1 MVQTLFN
8 EVRRLGTE
16 QSNNLQEIQRLRAE
30 QLLTVPPVEPSE
42 GADVPPP
49 TTPAGRGIIDTRIGK
64 PLVFSGDESTWGDWS
79 FKLRSYVS
87 VVDLQLGRMME
98 AAELAA
104 HASVWIPS
112 EPLNQDM
119 DAQLR
124 YLLVM
129 LTSGPA
135 LQIIRQQPSG
145 VQAFRDLARRYSTRS
160 QARSLAQL
168 QEIMHFDFGQEPGTD
183 LMIVFERLVGE
194 YETSSGEALGV
205 QVKCAVL
212 LERVPP
218 ELRTHLLLTCGS
230 RPDYAIMRQT
240 VESYSVA
247 RRSWQPGHSTT
258 MGEAPMEID
267 AVYGDKGKK
276 GKHAMG
282 KKGKDKGKGKHM
294 GKHESSPKFE
304 GYCGHCGKWGHKQK
318 DCRYKNTVAE
328 VDEEESV
335 EPPKSSAS
343 SSTTRVTPPP
353 PGLFSAGTAQST
365 TGTISTLMEAHAESG
380 WLCELVV
387 GSDDARVR
395 ECEFVE
401 LLVDRGNRAC
411 LWASRL
417 HSRCTEEWATS
428 RAQDRD
434 WRAVETLR
442 YEDRRLPVS
451 R

>member
-1 MVQTLFN
+1 MNVTAEQWAQAEAERQRQAEMVQTLFN

-64 PLVFSGDESTWGDWS
+64 PPVFSGDESTWGDWS

-145 VQAFRDLARRYSTRS
+145 VQAFRDLARRYNPRS

-168 QEIMHFDFGQEPGTD
+168 QEIMHFDFGQEPAGVTD
-183 LMIVFERLVGE
+183 RMIVFERLVGE

-276 GKHAMG
+276 GKHAKG
-282 KKGKDKGKGKHM
+282 KKGKDKGKGKHK

-318 DCRYKNTVAE
+318 DCR
-328 VDEEESV
+328 
-335 EPPKSSAS
+335 
-343 SSTTRVTPPP
+343 
-353 PGLFSAGTAQST
+353 
-365 TGTISTLMEAHAESG
+365 
-380 WLCELVV
+380 
-387 GSDDARVR
+387 
-395 ECEFVE
+395 
-401 LLVDRGNRAC
+401 
-411 LWASRL
+411 
-417 HSRCTEEWATS
+417 
-428 RAQDRD
+428 
-434 WRAVETLR
+434 
-442 YEDRRLPVS
+442 
-451 R
+451 

>member
-1 MVQTLFN
+1 MNVTVEQWAQAEAERQRQAEMVQTLFN
-8 EVRRLGTE
+8 EVRRLGAE
-16 QSNNLQEIQRLRAE
+16 QSNNLPEIQRLRAE
-30 QLLTVPPVEPSE
+30 KLLTVPPVEPSE

-64 PLVFSGDESTWGDWS
+64 PPVFSGDESTWGDWS
-79 FKLRSYVS
+79 FKLRSCVS
-87 VVDLQLGRMME
+87 VLDLQLGRMME

-145 VQAFRDLARRYSTRS
+145 VQAFRDLARRYNPRS

-168 QEIMHFDFGQEPGTD
+168 QEIMHFDFGQEPAGVTD
-183 LMIVFERLVGE
+183 RTIVFERLVGE
-194 YETSSGEALGV
+194 YETSSGEALG
-205 QVKCAVL
+205 
-212 LERVPP
+212 
-218 ELRTHLLLTCGS
+218 

-258 MGEAPMEID
+258 KGEAPMEID

-276 GKHAMG
+276 GKHAKG
-282 KKGKDKGKGKHM
+282 KKGKDKGKGKHK

-304 GYCGHCGKWGHKQK
+304 GYCGHCGKWGHKHK
-318 DCRYKNTVAE
+318 YCRYKNTVAE

-335 EPPKSSAS
+335 EPPNSSTS
-343 SSTTRVTPPP
+343 SSTTRVTPP

-365 TGTISTLMEAHAESG
+365 TGTISTLMEAHAQSL
-380 WLCELVV
+380 WLCDLVV

-401 LLVDRGNRAC
+401 LLVDTGNRAC

-417 HSRCTEEWATS
+417 HSRCTEECATS